1 MNHLKAFRPPS
12 LKEVIFATLTF
23 IGEVTILLIETLV
36 RLFRRPVEARE
47 IFNQMAF
54 VGVTSVPI
62 VALTSMA
69 SGGVL
74 ALYLAPLLGKAGV
87 PQLLGGTVGL
97 SVTRELAPVITGI
110 MVAARCGSA
119 MAAQIGTMAVTEQID
134 ALRSL
139 SVHPYNYL
147 VLPRVL
153 AASLMLPI
161 LGLIAVFFG
170 LGGGILVAHLHN
182 VPPKMFLDSVR
193 IYVESWDFE
202 GGLWKTFFFGLII
215 SLVSCQQGLRTTG
228 GAVGVGR
235 ATTNAVVLSTVL
247 IYLAN
252 YFLADLFY

>member
-1 MNHLKAFRPPS
+1 MAHLKAFRPPS
-12 LKEVIFATLTF
+12 LKDVVLSALTF
-23 IGEVTILLIETLV
+23 IGEVTILLVETV
-36 RLFRRPVEARE
+36 RRLFRRPLEIRE
-47 IFNQMAF
+47 ILNQMAF
-54 VGVTSVPI
+54 VGITSVPI

-74 ALYLAPLLGKAGV
+74 ALYLAPLLGQAGV

-97 SVTRELAPVITGI
+97 SVTRELAPVIAGI

-147 VLPRVL
+147 VVPRVL

-170 LGGGILVAHLHN
+170 LGGGVLVAHLHN

-247 IYLAN
+247 IYVTN
-252 YFLADLFY
+252 YLLADLFY